1 MNHIDYILIQ
11 GKLRGQLMN
20 CRTYRS
26 TKLGSYHFL
35 VIANM
40 EVKPGVSR
48 SRRKVVEMY
57 DMDKLCD
64 KRQGK
69 SSR

>member
-1 MNHIDYILIQ
+1 MNHIDHILIQ
-11 GKLRGQLMN
+11 GKLKGQLMN

-26 TKLGSYHFL
+26 AKLGTDNFL

-40 EVKPGVSR
+40 KVKPGVSR
-48 SRRKVVEMY
+48 SRRKVVNMY

-64 KRQGK
+64 KR
-69 SSR
+69 